1 MRAVAG
7 NEGMSDSFLPSAVSR
22 RVAAQAERRWD
33 SSVGM
38 GLLGRLT
45 GADYLS
51 LVALFFA
58 WTSAVLLLQE
68 AIHAGIVVMFG
79 AFLFDKLDG
88 YYARK
93 RGISS
98 PFGRQVDSFIDVF
111 AYLVTGAL
119 LYHVALS
126 PTLWMSVVVGFAVLS
141 FGGLRLVRH
150 ASEGFGES
158 GDTSYYVGWTV
169 VHVNFVVLA
178 TFYLALFVPWFDGW
192 LAAVPIVAA
201 CPLMV
206 SGYKSFKTTVS
217 HALAGLFVLVALAL
231 SCLAVFTGTL

>member
-1 MRAVAG
+1 
-7 NEGMSDSFLPSAVSR
+7 MSDQTGPPGWPIPDVVL
-22 RVAAQAERRWD
+22 AQAERRWD

-38 GLLGRLT
+38 GLLDRLT

-51 LVALFFA
+51 LVALLFA
-58 WTSAVLLLQE
+58 WTSAVLILRGQVNR
-68 AIHAGIVVMFG
+68 GVVVMFG
-79 AFLFDKLDG
+79 AFAFDKLDG

-93 RGISS
+93 HDIAS

-119 LYHVALS
+119 VYHEALS
-126 PTLWMSVVVGFAVLS
+126 PTPWMSVLVGFAVLA

-150 ASEGFGES
+150 ADEGFGED
-158 GDTSYYVGWTV
+158 GGTNYYVGWTV

-178 TFYLALFVPWFDGW
+178 TYYLDVFVAGWNGW
-192 LAAVPIVAA
+192 LAAIPILVA

-206 SGYKSFKTTVS
+206 SGYRSYKTTAGHVLAGVAAVL
-217 HALAGLFVLVALAL
+217 ALATSLSLALADAGL
-231 SCLAVFTGTL
+231 V

>member
-1 MRAVAG
+1 
-7 NEGMSDSFLPSAVSR
+7 MSNSILPFEVPEA
-22 RVAAQAERRWD
+22 VAAQAERRWD

-38 GLLGRLT
+38 GLLNRLT

-58 WTSAVLLLQE
+58 WSSALLLLQGD
-68 AIHAGIVVMFG
+68 IHQGILAMAG
-79 AFLFDKLDG
+79 AFCFDKLDG
-88 YYARK
+88 YYARS
-93 RGISS
+93 RGVSS
-98 PFGRQVDSFIDVF
+98 SFGRQVDTFIDIF

-126 PTLWMSVVVGFAVLS
+126 PSAWLTLVVGFAILA

-150 ASEGFGES
+150 AEEGFGET
-158 GDTSYYVGWTV
+158 DETSYYVGWTV

-178 TFYLALFVPWFDGW
+178 MFYLDLFVVDIGGW
-192 LAAVPIVAA
+192 LAAVPIVLS

-206 SGYKSFKTTVS
+206 SGYKSYKTTAG
-217 HALAGLFVLVALAL
+217 HTLAGLVVVGALISSILTIAGVL
-231 SCLAVFTGTL
+231 

>member
-1 MRAVAG
+1 MSDRTLPFEWTVPDAVAA
-7 NEGMSDSFLPSAVSR
+7 E
-22 RVAAQAERRWD
+22 AERRWD

-58 WTSAVLLLQE
+58 WTGAVLLL
-68 AIHAGIVVMFG
+68 HGDVHRGIVVTFG

-126 PTLWMSVVVGFAVLS
+126 PSPWLTVLVGFAILT

-150 ASEGFGES
+150 ASEGFGEAD
-158 GDTSYYVGWTV
+158 GKSYYVGFTV

-178 TFYLALFVPWFDGW
+178 AYYLHLLVPRFDGW
-192 LAAVPIVAA
+192 LAAIPVLAV

-206 SGYKSFKTTVS
+206 SGYKSYKT
-217 HALAGLFVLVALAL
+217 HLGHGLAALFVLVALAISL
-231 SCLAVFTGTL
+231 PAALTGVV

>member
-1 MRAVAG
+1 
-7 NEGMSDSFLPSAVSR
+7 MSDRILPFEVPDT
-22 RVAAQAERRWD
+22 VAAQAERRWD

-58 WTSAVLLLQE
+58 WSSAVLLLQE
-68 AIHAGIVVMFG
+68 AVHLGILVMFG

-93 RGISS
+93 HGVAS

-126 PTLWMSVVVGFAVLS
+126 PSPWMTVLIGFAILT

-150 ASEGFGES
+150 TDEGFGETD
-158 GDTSYYVGWTV
+158 GTSYYVGWTV
-169 VHVNFVVLA
+169 VHVNFVVLLM
-178 TFYLALFVPWFDGW
+178 FYLDLFIASFDGW
-192 LAAVPIVAA
+192 LAAATIVVT

-206 SGYKSFKTTVS
+206 SGYKSYKTHVS
-217 HALAGLFVLVALAL
+217 HALAASFVLLAFSTSFL
-231 SCLAVFTGTL
+231 IAFTGLL

>member
-1 MRAVAG
+1 
-7 NEGMSDSFLPSAVSR
+7 MSNSILPFEVPEA
-22 RVAAQAERRWD
+22 VAAQAERRWD

-38 GLLGRLT
+38 GLLNRLT

-58 WTSAVLLLQE
+58 WSSALLLLQGD
-68 AIHAGIVVMFG
+68 IHQGILAMAG
-79 AFLFDKLDG
+79 AFCFDKLDG
-88 YYARK
+88 YYARS
-93 RGISS
+93 RGVSS
-98 PFGRQVDSFIDVF
+98 SFGRQVDTFIDIF

-126 PTLWMSVVVGFAVLS
+126 PSAWLTLVVGFAILA

-150 ASEGFGES
+150 AEEGFGET
-158 GDTSYYVGWTV
+158 DETSYYVGWTV

-178 TFYLALFVPWFDGW
+178 MFYLDLFVVDIGGW
-192 LAAVPIVAA
+192 LAAVPIVLS

-206 SGYKSFKTTVS
+206 SGYKSYKTTAG
-217 HALAGLFVLVALAL
+217 HALAGLVVVGALLSSVLTIAGVL
-231 SCLAVFTGTL
+231 